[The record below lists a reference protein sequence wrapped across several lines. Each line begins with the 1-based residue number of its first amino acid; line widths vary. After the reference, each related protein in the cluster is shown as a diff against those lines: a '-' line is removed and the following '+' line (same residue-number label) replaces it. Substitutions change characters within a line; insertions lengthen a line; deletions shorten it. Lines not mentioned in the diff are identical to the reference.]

1 MKIIE
6 LFDFDSEIC
15 CNFKL
20 ISLEELI
27 FNQLVKYKS
36 SEFEDKNKFELLQQI
51 NFKDFTKSTRF
62 EDEQKTIQSLIKK
75 YRILI
80 IK

>member
-1 MKIIE
+1 VKIIE